1 MVEGSQSVSPDN
13 FQTVGL
19 IKEQAVKSGL
29 KGTLLSL
36 HKPIILSSF
45 IIRTKK
51 EYNVIIVY
59 V

>member
-13 FQTVGL
+13 FQTLGL
-19 IKEQAVKSGL
+19 IKEKTVKSGP

-36 HKPIILSSF
+36 HTPIILSSF